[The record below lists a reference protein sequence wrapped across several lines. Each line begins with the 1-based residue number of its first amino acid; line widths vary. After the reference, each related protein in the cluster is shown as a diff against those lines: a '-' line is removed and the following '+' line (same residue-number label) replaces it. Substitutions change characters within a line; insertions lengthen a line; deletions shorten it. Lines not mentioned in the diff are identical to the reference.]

1 MPERTGTHV
10 RVLHLPNCYFCGA
23 EEGVKR
29 PARYDFRTRQGPW
42 ANGCQRHFERE
53 AATRVLGEGD
63 GQRLLLPG
71 EDH

>member
-1 MPERTGTHV
+1 MPDRYA
-10 RVLHLPNCYFCGA
+10 RVQRLPDCDFCK

-29 PARYDFRTRQGPW
+29 PARYDFRTRRGPW
-42 ANGCQRHFERE
+42 ANGCERHFKEQ
-53 AATRVLGEGD
+53 AATHVLGEGA

>member
-1 MPERTGTHV
+1 MAERTHA
-10 RVLHLPNCYFCGA
+10 RVERLPDCDFCK

-29 PARYDFRTRQGPW
+29 PARYDFRTRRGSW
-42 ANGCQRHFERE
+42 ANGCVRHFEQH
-53 AATRVLGEGD
+53 AATRVLGEGN